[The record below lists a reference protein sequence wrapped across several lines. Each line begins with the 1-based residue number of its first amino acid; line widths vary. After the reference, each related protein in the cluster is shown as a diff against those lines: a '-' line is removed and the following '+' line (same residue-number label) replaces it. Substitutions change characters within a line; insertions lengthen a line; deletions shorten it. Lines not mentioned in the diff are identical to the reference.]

1 MNLAHTDPTL
11 SPTAL
16 HRAEAPT
23 VFIVDAD
30 ARVRESLASLALS
43 ARWCPSTAGSAE
55 EFLSA
60 PRAHVPHCLVTDVQL
75 PGASG
80 LELQRH
86 VKRAGTPVIFLS
98 SCTDVRSGVLAM
110 KAGAIE
116 YMVKPYVRD
125 VLLQCMRDAIELS
138 RTALRIDAEIRALKH
153 LHESLTA
160 RERQVMQL
168 VILGLLNKEVA
179 RELGI
184 TEITVKVHRGQVMRK
199 MKATSLLSLVT
210 MADRLGLRQTSH

>member
-1 MNLAHTDPTL
+1 MNLAHTGL
-11 SPTAL
+11 ASSPPAL

-30 ARVRESLASLALS
+30 ARVRELLASLSLS
-43 ARWCPSTAGSAE
+43 AGWRPSTAGSAE

-60 PRAHVPHCLVTDVQL
+60 PRAYGPHCLITDVQL

-80 LELQRH
+80 LELQSL
-86 VKRAGTPVIFLS
+86 VKRAATPVIFLS

-125 VLLQCMRDAIELS
+125 VLLQCLHDAIELS
-138 RTALRIDAEIRALKH
+138 RTALRIDSEFRALKH
-153 LHESLTA
+153 LHESLTP

-168 VILGLLNKEVA
+168 VVLGLLNKEVA

-210 MADRLGLRQTSH
+210 MADRLGLRPTSH